1 MKSKLL
7 PAFLF
12 AVALAVTAFA
22 AAYTK
27 QNTRVPRFQIQTEF
41 QGNTGTALSVRAD
54 AYLETLLINDADATE
69 VHGRGKWVQ
78 VSFDFL
84 DPLLTGQTITA
95 AGETVTYPAL
105 AALIRQASLDR
116 ATAQGVN
123 P

>member
-1 MKSKLL
+1 MKKKLIIIL
-7 PAFLF
+7 TIASALC
-12 AVALAVTAFA
+12 AVYAIA

-41 QGNTGTALSVRAD
+41 QGNTGTAISVRAD
-54 AYLETLLINDADATE
+54 AYMETLLINDADATE
-69 VHGRGKWVQ
+69 VHGRNQWRQ

-116 ATAQGVN
+116 ANAQ